1 MNQALTCVGRSR
13 EFKTPLIALCA
24 LLVLGNE
31 TAGANPA
38 PPKCAGPLIGTW
50 KLQSFVREDAATG
63 QKTEPYGAHPNG
75 YIHYGPDC
83 RMYVMVVKENRKAP
97 ATDVPTDAER
107 IELFAGLIAY
117 TGSYTIDGDKVSHHI
132 DASWNQAWTGT
143 TQVRQFRTDGKS
155 LSLKGTTVNALTGTT
170 GREGSFVV
178 TWTKVE

>member
-1 MNQALTCVGRSR
+1 MNQTLTCVTRSR
-13 EFKTPLIALCA
+13 EFKTSLIALCT
-24 LLVLGNE
+24 LLVLGNQP
-31 TAGANPA
+31 AGANPA
-38 PPKCAGPLIGTW
+38 PHKCANPLIGTW
-50 KLQSFVREDAATG
+50 KLQSFVREDATG

-83 RMYVMVVKENRKAP
+83 RMYVMLVKDNRKAP
-97 ATDVPTDAER
+97 AADVPTDAER

-132 DASWNQAWTGT
+132 DTSWNQAWTGT

-178 TWTKVE
+178 TCTKVE